1 MAIVPVD
8 ECSIPTLT
16 LLSVTARPVVLTT
29 DVAGA
34 AMAVLAAIIR
44 PAIAKS
50 FALRHAW

>member
-16 LLSVTARPVVLTT
+16 LLSVTAVPVVLTT

-44 PAIAKS
+44 PAIAKVS
-50 FALRHAW
+50 L

>member
-1 MAIVPVD
+1 MQYPDLDAIVG
-8 ECSIPTLT
+8 
-16 LLSVTARPVVLTT
+16 ARPVVLTT